1 MTVEFSCRGIERRD
15 EIVKNYNLSIV
26 SYTKLLNG
34 QEKPSCAGQRITD
47 KYYTFKYA
55 HKINAADEGVFICG
69 VPTGQEFIAKANLK
83 PVPLFNPLTSLLT
96 IEEQPAAVVNG
107 PQDQSGTGTAKGPH
121 KQTVE
126 IPKSGLE
133 GELYIAINL
142 IVICWNTPLY
152 GGLAKIQEKS
162 LKYQSVFSIKKDVE
176 FVNNILGKDYYKR
189 TLVQIVEKLR
199 TNNPELNEYSF
210 PLINDYLKSIEK
222 ISNFG

>member
-1 MTVEFSCRGIERRD
+1 MKVYLFAVFQRAKS
-15 EIVKNYNLSIV
+15 LF
-26 SYTKLLNG
+26 TK
-34 QEKPSCAGQRITD
+34 
-47 KYYTFKYA
+47 
-55 HKINAADEGVFICG
+55 
-69 VPTGQEFIAKANLK
+69 AKLK

-96 IEEQPAAVVNG
+96 VEEQLETIVDDSK
-107 PQDQSGTGTAKGPH
+107 DQSGTGTAKGPH

-152 GGLAKIQEKS
+152 GGLAKIQEKL

-189 TLVQIVEKLR
+189 NLVQIVEKLR
-199 TNNPELNEYSF
+199 ANNPELNEYSF
-210 PLINDYLKSIEK
+210 PLINDYLKSIERSL
-222 ISNFG
+222 ISGN

>member
-15 EIVKNYNLSIV
+15 EIVKNYNLLIV
-26 SYTKLLNG
+26 SYTKLLYG
-34 QEKPSCAGQRITD
+34 QEKLSCAGPKIKN
-47 KYYTFKYA
+47 KYYTFKYT
-55 HKINAADEGVFICG
+55 HKTNAADEGVFICG
-69 VPTGQEFIAKANLK
+69 EPTGKEFITKAKLK
-83 PVPLFNPLTSLLT
+83 SMPLFNPLTSLLT
-96 IEEQPAAVVNG
+96 VEEQPAAVVND

-142 IVICWNTPLY
+142 IVICWNMPLY
-152 GGLAKIQEKS
+152 GGLAKIQEKL

-199 TNNPELNEYSF
+199 ANNPELNEYSF